1 MNMHRQNGI
10 ALVMVLWITILIT
23 ITSGAYALMARVD
36 QLEANALL
44 SGTRAR
50 MIAEAGIHLTAVMLR
65 DQDEMTRMIADGR
78 TYQQTIAGVLLEINV
93 TDERGKLDINSAEE
107 MTLQTL
113 FINNGMELDD
123 AELLAAA
130 VLDWRDIDEIE
141 RVNGAELDAYQLAGL
156 QVGPGNRPFMMNAEL
171 LQVLGMPYELYRKIE
186 PGITV
191 FSRSAM
197 PDIAF
202 APVEA
207 LMAIADISMDEAIN
221 FVQERQA
228 LEPGTTLS
236 VSLPDGQVA
245 MARGRGLTY
254 SIQAK
259 ATMPN
264 GVWEQLDT
272 TIRLGGSRTGM
283 PFRIM
288 RWSEGFHH

>member
-1 MNMHRQNGI
+1 MNMRKEKGI
-10 ALVMVLWITILIT
+10 ALVMVLWITILVT
-23 ITSGAYALMARVD
+23 VTSGAYALMARVD

-50 MIAEAGIHLTAVMLR
+50 MIAEGGIHLTSVMLR
-65 DQDEMTRMIADGR
+65 DQNEATRMIADGR
-78 TYQQTIAGVLLEINV
+78 PYQQEIDGILLEIRV
-93 TDERGKLDINSAEE
+93 TDERGKLDINSVDE

-113 FINNGMELDD
+113 FVNNGMDITD

-130 VLDWRDIDEIE
+130 VMDWRDLDEVE
-141 RVNGAELDAYQLAGL
+141 RVNGAEYDTYMAAGL
-156 QVGPGNRPFMMNAEL
+156 PTGPGNRPFMMNDEL
-171 LQVLGMPYELYRKIE
+171 LQVLGMPFELYRAIE

-191 FSRSAM
+191 FSRSAV

-207 LMAIADISMDEAIN
+207 LMAIPELTMGDAIS
-221 FVQERQA
+221 FVAERQA
-228 LEPGTTLS
+228 LEPGDTQS
-236 VSLPDGQVA
+236 VALPDGQVV
-245 MARGRGLTY
+245 MAQGRGLTY

-264 GVWEQLDT
+264 GVWEQLEA
-272 TIRLGGSRTGM
+272 TIRLGGSPNGV

-288 RWSEGFHH
+288 RWREGFHH

>member
-1 MNMHRQNGI
+1 MHRQNGI